1 MKKPFTKFH
10 IRWNEPL
17 GLEGKPYMR
26 RYVVNMWAFS
36 IRLHVWYA
44 GDDTRYLHDH
54 AFDFITLVLKG
65 SYTDVTKNGNE
76 LLTAGSIRYRI
87 AEHSHYVSKPKA
99 PTVTLLLC
107 FRPRR
112 KWGFMVN
119 NKFMRPLRYF
129 SRYGHEDTHK
139 YQE

>member
-17 GLEGKPYMR
+17 GLDGNPYMR
-26 RYVVNMWAFS
+26 RYVINMWLFS

-44 GDDTRYLHDH
+44 GDDTRYMHDH

-65 SYTDVTKNGNE
+65 SYTDVTKDGNE
-76 LLTAGSIRYRI
+76 LLTAGSIRYRT
-87 AEHSHYVSKPKA
+87 AEHSHYVSTPKA

-112 KWGFMVN
+112 NWGFMVN

-139 YQE
+139 YQK